1 MIQLLHL
8 DSSKDGHLGRPIYG
22 INDGV
27 CILLR
32 YGRVRLVCNGSLVLT
47 EVNCG
52 GIQFGFL
59 QPGQGDGWVVDKG
72 DGAIL
77 DSLAWPA
84 VDLECNETLAFPL
97 RVFDGCGKLAID
109 GSPDAVTDS

>member
-8 DSSKDGHLGRPIYG
+8 ASSQEGHLGHPIFG
-22 INDGV
+22 KNGDV
-27 CILLR
+27 CISLR
-32 YGRVRLVCNGSLVLT
+32 YGRVRLVGNGSLVLT

-59 QPGQGDGWVVDKG
+59 QPGQGDGWVVHKG